1 MKQKL
6 LAGLMCLATAFI
18 SLAEEPTTEQ
28 HRMLAHGKTWVYEKY
43 GVGSFSTDGGER
55 AAYIYATVSTLTQD
69 TIIQGKNCV
78 RTLLAYNMP
87 SFVRDYT
94 LPGGLRVNI
103 VNGLATAHY
112 FEQIFCEE
120 NGKIYMYSPETKSFL
135 IIMDFNLEPGEQLE
149 RIDTSGFTSTQTV
162 IQKDEIEVEGIKRR
176 RITFL
181 GDDAWVEGI
190 GTEWRTLGDYV
201 YSGVVS
207 GFPFRM
213 VACYEKDEC
222 VFTVDD
228 FKAPALS
235 SLREVE
241 SATSGK
247 GDSPLFDL
255 NGRQVRKAQKGQI
268 YIQNHKK
275 IIY

>member
-1 MKQKL
+1 
-6 LAGLMCLATAFI
+6 MCLATAFI

-55 AAYIYATVSTLTQD
+55 ASYIYATMSTLTRD

-87 SFVRDYT
+87 CFVRDYT

-120 NGKIYMYSPETKSFL
+120 DGKIYMYSPETKSFL

-149 RIDTSGFTSTQTV
+149 RTDTSGFTSTQTV

-213 VACYEKDEC
+213 VACYEKGEC

-241 SATSGK
+241 SATAGK
-247 GDSPLFDL
+247 SDSPLFDL
-255 NGRQVRKAQKGQI
+255 NGRQVMKAQKGQI

-275 IIY
+275 LIY